1 MTRRNALGLAV
12 LGASGAVL
20 EIQSQAQAAPP
31 PAVPLLCLFSKAIA
45 KVNYTDMGEIVKQFG
60 FGGVDLT
67 VRPGG
72 HVEPRL
78 SNVDLVRAFESIA
91 GAGLECPMITTA
103 LTSPV
108 DPTALAVIAISG
120 RTNIPLFRVGEWH
133 GSSPL
138 YRREIAGLIA
148 IGSRYGIAMALHN
161 YTAENSGETDWN
173 VAETLEAYDPKWCG
187 AYFDPIH
194 HGENWQQALMP
205 LLPRLKAIAIKDFQV
220 TKTGVAPCPLGEG
233 VMNWER
239 FFSILTAAK
248 FSGPLSLRI
257 EYAPQDELEAIAKD
271 CQFARKLLAAA
282 YARTG
287 SGSGAGSGSGI
298 G

>member
-1 MTRRNALGLAV
+1 VRRRDALGLAV
-12 LGASGAVL
+12 LGAIAR
-20 EIQSQAQAAPP
+20 QARAAPP
-31 PAVPLLCLFSKAIA
+31 IALPLLCLFSKAVA
-45 KVNYTDMGEIVKQFG
+45 KVSYTDMGEIVKQFG
-60 FGGVDLT
+60 FDGVDLT

-91 GAGLECPMITTA
+91 GAGLECPMITTG
-103 LTSPV
+103 LTSPL
-108 DPTALAVIAISG
+108 DPAALAVIAISG
-120 RTNIPLFRVGEWH
+120 RTSIPLFRVGEWRA
-133 GSSPL
+133 STPL

-161 YTAENSGETDWN
+161 YTSENSGETDWN
-173 VAETLEAYDPKWCG
+173 VAETLEGLDPKWCG

-205 LLPRLKAIAIKDFQV
+205 LLPRLRAVAIKDFQI
-220 TKTGVAPCPLGEG
+220 TRAGVVPCPLGEG

-239 FFSILTAAK
+239 CFSILAAAK

-257 EYAPQDELEAIAKD
+257 EYAPKDELGAIAKD
-271 CQFARKLLAAA
+271 CQIARKQLEAA
-282 YARTG
+282 YARRG
-287 SGSGAGSGSGI
+287 SGSGAGSGSGM